1 MQRIETVTYNTGC
14 QHLCIYI
21 AIPCTTYMYIHN
33 KTPYLVTSQLSVKRA
48 NDKALAFPDHLRGRF
63 RDTSIS
69 R

>member
-1 MQRIETVTYNTGC
+1 
-14 QHLCIYI
+14 
-21 AIPCTTYMYIHN
+21 MYIHN